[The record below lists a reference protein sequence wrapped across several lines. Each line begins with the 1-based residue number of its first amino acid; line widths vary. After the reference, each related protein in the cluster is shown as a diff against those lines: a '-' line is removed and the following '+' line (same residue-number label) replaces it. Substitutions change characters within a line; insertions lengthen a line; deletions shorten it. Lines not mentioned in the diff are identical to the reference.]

1 MHKAKGKFD
10 LSLSP
15 GDVSGERKKPP
26 IFLIETELSV

>member
-15 GDVSGERKKPP
+15 GDVSGEQKKTP
-26 IFLIETELSV
+26 IFVIEIELSV